1 VGIKNIEAQAPST
14 TGTTAGTVQPT
25 VLEYPANTS
34 GSLAGYKK
42 MIFVFQGYEND
53 TTTNQTLPW
62 PTNSP
67 PHKNTLG
74 FNATPAIAAN
84 TTGLTI
90 TTLIS
95 GLTIIAPNS
104 KTTYSGIVIV

>member
-1 VGIKNIEAQAPST
+1 M
-14 TGTTAGTVQPT
+14 QPT
-25 VLEYPANTS
+25 VLEYTVNTS
-34 GSLAGYKK
+34 GLLAGYRK

-67 PHKNTLG
+67 LHNNALG
-74 FNATPAIAAN
+74 FNVEPAITAN

-90 TTLIS
+90 TTSIS

-104 KTTYSGIVIV
+104 KTTYSGIVIVEGY

>member
-1 VGIKNIEAQAPST
+1 MGIKNIEAQAPST